1 MLKCVVI
8 PAKGK
13 EISGILPNN
22 KRISE
27 ETELILNKREIIKCM
42 KSATVYG
49 IHDDG
54 SRTLLTN
61 SESINKAV
69 MEKVKERTGHILKD
83 EAQPSILDMTGT
95 SKMEQREMKHEVKNS
110 PNNNYNNKNNKEKNK
125 NNNGNNTQN

>member
-49 IHDDG
+49 VLDDG
-54 SRTLLTN
+54 SRTLLTD
-61 SESINKAV
+61 SDSINKAV
-69 MEKVKERTGHILKD
+69 MDKVKERTGVKNILKD
-83 EAQPSILDMTGT
+83 DPQPSILDITGT
-95 SKMEQREMKHEVKNS
+95 SRMEQKEMKQEVKNS
-110 PNNNYNNKNNKEKNK
+110 PTNNYNKGKNK
-125 NNNGNNTQN
+125 NHNANNSQK

>member
-27 ETELILNKREIIKCM
+27 EMELILNKREIIKCM

-49 IHDDG
+49 VQDDG
-54 SRTLLTN
+54 TRVLITD
-61 SESINKAV
+61 SESINKVV
-69 MEKVKERTGHILKD
+69 MDKVKERTSHILKD
-83 EAQPSILDMTGT
+83 DPQPSILDITGT
-95 SKMEQREMKHEVKNS
+95 SKMEQREMKNEMKNS
-110 PNNNYNNKNNKEKNK
+110 PNNYNKNNNKGKNK
-125 NNNGNNTQN
+125 NNNGNH

>member
-27 ETELILNKREIIKCM
+27 KTEIILNKREIIKCM

-49 IHDDG
+49 IQDDG
-54 SRTLLTN
+54 TQVLITDT
-61 SESINKAV
+61 ESINRV
-69 MEKVKERTGHILKD
+69 LMDKVKERTSSMHILKD
-83 EAQPSILDMTGT
+83 DPQPSILDMTGT
-95 SKMEQREMKHEVKNS
+95 SRMEQKEMKQEVKNS
-110 PNNNYNNKNNKEKNK
+110 PNYNNKGKNK
-125 NNNGNNTQN
+125 NHNGNNSQK

>member
-83 EAQPSILDMTGT
+83 
-95 SKMEQREMKHEVKNS
+95 
-110 PNNNYNNKNNKEKNK
+110 
-125 NNNGNNTQN
+125 

>member
-49 IHDDG
+49 VLDDG
-54 SRTLLTN
+54 SKVLLTD
-61 SESINKAV
+61 SDSINKAV
-69 MEKVKERTGHILKD
+69 MDKVRERTSSKTILKD
-83 EAQPSILDMTGT
+83 DPQPSILDITGT
-95 SKMEQREMKHEVKNS
+95 RRMEQKEMKQEVKNS
-110 PNNNYNNKNNKEKNK
+110 PTNNNYNKGKNK
-125 NNNGNNTQN
+125 NHNANNSQK

>member
-54 SRTLLTN
+54 SRTLLTD

-69 MEKVKERTGHILKD
+69 MEKVKERTGHIILKD
-83 EAQPSILDMTGT
+83 EIHPSILDITGT

-110 PNNNYNNKNNKEKNK
+110 PSNNYNNKNNKGKK
-125 NNNGNNTQN
+125 

>member
-49 IHDDG
+49 VLDDG
-54 SRTLLTN
+54 SKILLTD
-61 SESINKAV
+61 SDSINKAV
-69 MEKVKERTGHILKD
+69 MDKVKERTREKNILKD
-83 EAQPSILDMTGT
+83 DPQPSILDITGT
-95 SKMEQREMKHEVKNS
+95 RRMEQKEMKQEVKNS
-110 PNNNYNNKNNKEKNK
+110 PTNNYNKGKNK
-125 NNNGNNTQN
+125 NHNANNSQK

>member
-49 IHDDG
+49 VLDDG
-54 SRTLLTN
+54 SRTLLTD
-61 SESINKAV
+61 SDSINKAV
-69 MEKVKERTGHILKD
+69 MDKVKERTGVKNILKD
-83 EAQPSILDMTGT
+83 DPQPSIFDITGT
-95 SKMEQREMKHEVKNS
+95 RRMEQKEMKQEVKNS
-110 PNNNYNNKNNKEKNK
+110 PTNNYNKGKNK
-125 NNNGNNTQN
+125 NHNANNSQK